1 MENEKNTNDEISLI
15 DLFTV
20 FIRYRKLIIFGTLLL
35 SFIAILGLFVIQKDS
50 KTETYSVE
58 FTIPFLIN
66 KNYIN
71 GLIDYDFANDS
82 ILKFKNLNA
91 VANIN
96 KECNMFNYNFTEQ
109 PFNELQYNKFIY
121 DMLQNKVYDVKL
133 NSTKSAVIVT
143 VKTFSVEESEKF
155 VSNLVNKINE
165 EYYDFLLPLV
175 TNKLDVLNEVL
186 DNRLN
191 TNINPVMNENELLKE
206 QLGLQTILKDDIEV
220 FDGVKTS
227 LVLKQNP
234 KSNKKLYLLIVIGS
248 FCCFVLLAFL
258 LNAIKNIKSDEKAS
272 EIIKSAWESGK
283 KLIP

>member
-15 DLFTV
+15 DIFSV

-35 SFIAILGLFVIQKDS
+35 SFIVILGLFVIQKDS

-58 FTIPFLIN
+58 FTITFLIN

-109 PFNELQYNKFIY
+109 PFNELQYNEFIY

-175 TNKLDVLNEVL
+175 
-186 DNRLN
+186 
-191 TNINPVMNENELLKE
+191 
-206 QLGLQTILKDDIEV
+206 
-220 FDGVKTS
+220 
-227 LVLKQNP
+227 
-234 KSNKKLYLLIVIGS
+234 SNK
-248 FCCFVLLAFL
+248 
-258 LNAIKNIKSDEKAS
+258 
-272 EIIKSAWESGK
+272 
-283 KLIP
+283 